1 MRTLLPVRQFVRS
14 AVWLSMPAAL
24 AVACRGADPP
34 GGKASAAA
42 PARSATPA
50 PRSALV
56 VPLRPPNDS
65 EIPAG
70 ALGASIRRGHALL
83 AATRDSLPA
92 FAVSRLRCVSCHL
105 DDGRRA
111 HASPFVGVYARYP
124 TYNARSGKAYTI
136 EDRINDCF
144 RRSLNG
150 RALPVGSA
158 DMRDVVVYFAWL
170 SRGVPVGAAVEGQG
184 LVKLTPL
191 AGDTTRGRA
200 IFGAQCARCHGA
212 DGEGTAVAPPLWG
225 RNSFNIGAGMSR
237 LRTAAAFIRFNMP
250 FDRPGSL
257 DDQQSF
263 DVASFVISHPRPDFA
278 GKENDW
284 PNGDAPPDVAYPT
297 RHAAAPD
304 TARH

>member
-1 MRTLLPVRQFVRS
+1 MRALLPVRHFLCRV
-14 AVWLSMPAAL
+14 VWLSVLAAPV
-24 AVACRGADPP
+24 VACRRSDPP
-34 GGKASAAA
+34 GGGKNPAAA
-42 PARSATPA
+42 TTTAASSR
-50 PRSALV
+50 ALV
-56 VPLRPPNDS
+56 VPMRPPSDS
-65 EIPAG
+65 AMPSG

-83 AATRDSLPA
+83 TATRDSLPA
-92 FAVSRLRCVSCHL
+92 YAGSRLRCVSCHL

-136 EDRINDCF
+136 EDRIDDCF

-150 RALPVGSA
+150 RALPAGST
-158 DMRDVVVYFAWL
+158 DMRDIVVYFAWL

-184 LVKLTPL
+184 LAKLTPL

-212 DGEGTAVAPPLWG
+212 NGEGTAVAPALWG
-225 RNSFNIGAGMSR
+225 RESFNIGAGMSR

-257 DDQQSF
+257 GDQQAF
-263 DVASFVISHPRPDFA
+263 DVASFVIARPRPDFA
-278 GKENDW
+278 AKENDW

-297 RHAAAPD
+297 RAAAKD